1 MVRSRFFHA
10 GGDKGKNRKKGNPAS
25 SEIDQSFY
33 YMYLVLGLQVLFLFA
48 LLTFMM
54 LVGKVLSMPWWVFLL
69 IFFGAIGGCVF
80 LYMRIKKKFKDLKKT
95 IKDTLE
101 DVDLSGRNYEI
112 RIMGGVLTLRVEQ
125 NPSRMLESRPVQPL
139 LEDKTFD
146 LAPEE
151 TRESGSDKDAK
162 KSGNGRL

>member
-10 GGDKGKNRKKGNPAS
+10 GGDKGTNRKKGNPAS

-69 IFFGAIGGCVF
+69 ILFGAIGGCVF
-80 LYMRIKKKFKDLKKT
+80 LYMRIKKKFRDLKKT

-125 NPSRMLESRPVQPL
+125 NPSRMIESRPVQPL

-146 LAPEE
+146 LAAEE
-151 TRESGSDKDAK
+151 TREGGSGKDAK
-162 KSGNGRL
+162 KSGNERL